1 MVVLFCDLTEP
12 FQISHISKS
21 DLIEMSVAWTA

>member
-1 MVVLFCDLTEP
+1 MVIWFCDLTKP

-21 DLIEMSVAWTA
+21 DLIEMSVA